1 MVSNA
6 KVAQIV
12 DNGIR
17 LSNTSN
23 STSKSPP
30 DQNSTSSENGEKS
43 SEKSSSEKFSSSAA
57 NNKQKYRFISV
68 AQELV
73 MAARGKLVERN
84 WKHNDDSPAT
94 IDDISVFVI
103 PILPYKTGKK
113 TPNIVQK
120 QFPFC
125 LFFLLLGRN

>member
-1 MVSNA
+1 MGNSFDRTPNNTCSNQA
-6 KVAQIV
+6 PAFNIHPYFLVAQIV

-17 LSNTSN
+17 LSCSTTTSP
-23 STSKSPP
+23 K
-30 DQNSTSSENGEKS
+30 SENLNSDENSDGNAEKA
-43 SEKSSSEKFSSSAA
+43 EKLSA
-57 NNKQKYRFISV
+57 NKQKYRFISI

-103 PILPYKTGKK
+103 PIQPYKTGK
-113 TPNIVQK
+113 
-120 QFPFC
+120 
-125 LFFLLLGRN
+125 

>member
-17 LSNTSN
+17 LSNNSN
-23 STSKSPP
+23 SPSTSKSPP
-30 DQNSTSSENGEKS
+30 DQNSTSENGSEKTS
-43 SEKSSSEKFSSSAA
+43 SEKSSGKFSSA
-57 NNKQKYRFISV
+57 NKQKYRFISV

-84 WKHNDDSPAT
+84 WKHSDDSPAT

-103 PILPYKTGKK
+103 PILSYKTGKK
-113 TPNIVQK
+113 TPKTV
-120 QFPFC
+120 FV
-125 LFFLLLGRN
+125 L

>member
-1 MVSNA
+1 MSLHHFI
-6 KVAQIV
+6 KFIPIFLVAQIV

-17 LSNTSN
+17 LSCSTTTSP
-23 STSKSPP
+23 K
-30 DQNSTSSENGEKS
+30 SENLNSDENSDGNAEKA
-43 SEKSSSEKFSSSAA
+43 EKLSA
-57 NNKQKYRFISV
+57 NKQKYRFISI

-103 PILPYKTGKK
+103 PIQPYKTGKY
-113 TPNIVQK
+113 
-120 QFPFC
+120 
-125 LFFLLLGRN
+125 FFFGQ